1 MFIALTTVT
10 FWSRT
15 VVEMV
20 EVVEVVEVVGGLW
33 EIWMKL
39 IK

>member
-1 MFIALTTVT
+1 MFIALTTAN

-15 VVEMV
+15 VV
-20 EVVEVVEVVGGLW
+20 EVVEVVEVGGGLW